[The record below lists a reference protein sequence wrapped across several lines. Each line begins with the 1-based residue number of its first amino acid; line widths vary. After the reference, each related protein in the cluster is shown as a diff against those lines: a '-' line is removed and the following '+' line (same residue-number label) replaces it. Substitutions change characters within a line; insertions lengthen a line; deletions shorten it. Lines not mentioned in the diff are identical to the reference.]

1 MKIRTAIIA
10 TITGLMPI
18 VANALALEIPAGA
31 IQTVESADPHG
42 TTTVPI
48 DVFAN
53 GSVPSLPAEGS
64 IISEA
69 WKVSS
74 TNLSTL
80 QIMAPL
86 RQQIQD
92 GGYEVLLDCETNQCG
107 GFDFR
112 YEINL
117 LPEPEMHVD
126 LGDFR
131 YLSAR
136 RTGDSD
142 LTEYIYLIVSRAGQ
156 TGFVQMTRVGDPEIQ
171 PAVIVASTKSADP
184 AQTVT
189 PMPEGSLATLLETI
203 GRAPLED
210 LRFQTGSSKLGDD
223 GFGSL
228 AELAAYLNTNPDKS
242 VALVGHTDA
251 EGSLAGNLALSKKR
265 AKSVLNRLVTEFD
278 VPVGQ
283 LEAAGVGYLV
293 PRASNLT
300 ETGRTQNRRVEVIL
314 TSTR

>member
-1 MKIRTAIIA
+1 MKILAAIFA
-10 TITGLMPI
+10 TLTGLMPI
-18 VANALALEIPAGA
+18 GANALALDFPAGA
-31 IQTVESADPHG
+31 VQTLKTADPYG
-42 TTTVPI
+42 TTAVPT

-53 GSVPSLPAEGS
+53 GTVPMVSAEGS
-64 IISEA
+64 IVSEA

-86 RQQIQD
+86 RQQLQD
-92 GGYEVLLDCETNQCG
+92 YGFEVLLDCETNQCG

-136 RTGDSD
+136 RTSDSD
-142 LTEYIYLIVSRAGQ
+142 TTEYISLIVSRAGQ
-156 TGFVQMTRVGDPEIQ
+156 SGFVQMTRVGDPEIQ
-171 PAVIVASTKSADP
+171 SVVIVASTKSTEP
-184 AQTVT
+184 AQSVAL
-189 PMPEGSLATLLETI
+189 MPEGALATLLETI

-223 GFGSL
+223 SFGSL
-228 AELAAYLNTNPDKS
+228 AELAEYLNTNPDKS

-265 AKSVLNRLVTEFD
+265 AKSVLNRLVTVFD